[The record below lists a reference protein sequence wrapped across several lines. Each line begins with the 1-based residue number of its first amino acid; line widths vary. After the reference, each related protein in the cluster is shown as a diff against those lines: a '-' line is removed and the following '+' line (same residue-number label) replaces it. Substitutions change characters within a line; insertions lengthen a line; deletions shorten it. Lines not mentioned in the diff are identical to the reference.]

1 MKLFKRTMDFGD
13 PIEQAGVLA
22 RSGSDSTSGRIRA
35 NRLQRLPSFL
45 IIGPPRTG
53 SSWLHQV
60 LNKRALLPSP
70 SKETRFFD
78 TNFERGFEWYA
89 NHFHNKSAAR
99 CMGEVG
105 PTYFASAEARQR
117 IASYLPAVKVV
128 CVFRNPVERII
139 SLYRLKR
146 AYGMIPW
153 SFEQA
158 LAKDPELLESGKYV
172 SNLEAWK
179 KALGEDQVLA
189 VFYEDLRDE
198 PQSFLDTVL
207 DFIEIPRFTL
217 TPTQIRYVH
226 SSESLTHPK
235 DFQRTKS
242 ATVMANWLKAR
253 RMDSFV
259 SAVKRT
265 PLMKLFLGGGAA
277 FADLPREITDRLYQ
291 QFRPD
296 VEALE
301 KVFNRDLSSWKNA

>member
-1 MKLFKRTMDFGD
+1 MKLFKRTTDFGE

-22 RSGSDSTSGRIRA
+22 GSVSDLGSTRIRV

-60 LNKRALLPSP
+60 LKKHALLPSP

-78 TNFERGFEWYA
+78 THFQRGFEWYA
-89 NHFHNKSAAR
+89 NHFPKNSAAR
-99 CMGEVG
+99 CMGEVA

-158 LAKDPELLESGKYV
+158 LTKDPELLESSKYA

-179 KALGEDQVLA
+179 KELGEDQVLA
-189 VFYEDLRDE
+189 VLYDDLRDQS
-198 PQSFLDTVL
+198 QSFLDTVL

-217 TPTQIRYVH
+217 TPSQVRYVH
-226 SSESLTHPK
+226 GSESLTHPK

-242 ATVMANWLKAR
+242 ATVMADWLKAR
-253 RMDSFV
+253 QMDSFV

-277 FADLPREITDRLYQ
+277 FSAVPKEITDGLYQ
-291 QFRPD
+291 QFRPE

-301 KVFNRDLSSWKNA
+301 KVFNRDLSSWKTA